1 MRRRLPRE
9 RRGVEG
15 AGACALLCVCVGR
28 GVGRGGVVGV
38 GGRERGEERAASA
51 PLAPCEGAAEP
62 GAGTGPRWS
71 EPRPLPPAPRPR
83 WPLVR
88 GGCVSPRRPAE
99 GRLLSGCRRGAAR
112 RRTSG
117 ERAPAGRQAGRQ
129 EEPPPGEGLALGARL
144 PGAGS
149 GAMAAGRARRLL
161 GSLWIALLLGQPDPA
176 GAAARSGSQSLLTGK
191 EPGETLTA
199 AGGRRAPRGRRRR
212 RRPRRRGLGG
222 PGAVRERLGAM
233 VGAGAWPRGSA
244 GVVVVVVVG
253 GSGAPSARRCRRPQ
267 GGERRRSAPLVR
279 AGRSGRR

>member
-1 MRRRLPRE
+1 MRAP
-9 RRGVEG
+9 V
-15 AGACALLCVCVGR
+15 CVCVGR

-244 GVVVVVVVG
+244 GVVVVVGG